1 MDVKIGV
8 DETTALVKAE
18 VGDEEEEMLKE
29 RLEVLL
35 SDFWTSAGANGTPPI
50 HGEIVRTATLVH
62 AAAKESVSVKDSRD
76 ARIKIGESGF
86 ANCA

>member
-18 VGDEEEEMLKE
+18 VGDEGEMLKE
-29 RLEVLL
+29 RLEALL
-35 SDFWTSAGANGTPPI
+35 SDFWTSEEQMHTPT
-50 HGEIVRTATLVH
+50 HGEIVRTAILVH
-62 AAAKESVSVKDSRD
+62 AAAEESVRVKEARD
-76 ARIKIGESGF
+76 ARIKLGESGF